1 MTGPTSAV
9 TCFTVAAGNDDLGTG
24 AESEGNGENTNI
36 EKPTHGRSTEGY
48 LTDTSQKGS
57 VGDVDDIL
65 RKQAQENRVTDTP
78 DLFVGIH
85 KEGFKFAG
93 CKDTT
98 FCRSRRADRGRSQ
111 FLPDGNVKR
120 MAGFPSGF
128 VCTL

>member
-1 MTGPTSAV
+1 MAEAPRAISLTRPRKAV
-9 TCFTVAAGNDDLGTG
+9 
-24 AESEGNGENTNI
+24 
-36 EKPTHGRSTEGY
+36 
-48 LTDTSQKGS
+48 S
-57 VGDVDDIL
+57 VTVDDIL

-111 FLPDGNVKR
+111 FLPEGNVKR
-120 MAGFPSGF
+120 MVGFPSGF

>member
-1 MTGPTSAV
+1 MELPA
-9 TCFTVAAGNDDLGTG
+9 AAGPARLAVEFHSRLPAVFRQNKNTPGFLLPGVFLSGIVRKSVGTDAHGLRQGAAAIDDDLGTG

-85 KEGFKFAG
+85 
-93 CKDTT
+93 
-98 FCRSRRADRGRSQ
+98 
-111 FLPDGNVKR
+111 
-120 MAGFPSGF
+120 
-128 VCTL
+128 

>member
-1 MTGPTSAV
+1 MSP
-9 TCFTVAAGNDDLGTG
+9 
-24 AESEGNGENTNI
+24 ESEGNGENTNI

-98 FCRSRRADRGRSQ
+98 FCVPSKFTGPFFVQ
-111 FLPDGNVKR
+111 FNSTH
-120 MAGFPSGF
+120 FP
-128 VCTL
+128 